1 MIKKIS
7 LLFFI
12 ISISFSQVVPIDALD
27 EINIDDIPQNIP
39 FIDSNELN
47 ISFNEHAISVINSLG
62 KFSYLMI
69 KSDFIG
75 NYQIQINHANLPQG
89 SYLAFYDQNLNCLY
103 LSHSSYLQQF
113 FLYRFLK

>member
-47 ISFNEHAISVINSLG
+47 ISFNEYAISVINSL
-62 KFSYLMI
+62 
-69 KSDFIG
+69 
-75 NYQIQINHANLPQG
+75 
-89 SYLAFYDQNLNCLY
+89 
-103 LSHSSYLQQF
+103 
-113 FLYRFLK
+113 